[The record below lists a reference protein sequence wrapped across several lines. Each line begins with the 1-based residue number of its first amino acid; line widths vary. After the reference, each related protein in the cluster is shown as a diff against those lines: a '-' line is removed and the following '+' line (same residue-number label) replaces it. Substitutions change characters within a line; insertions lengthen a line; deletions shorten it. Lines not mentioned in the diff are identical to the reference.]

1 MADLRLDIVYIPT
14 FNSKTLGIVDA
25 STYPDDPPIV
35 TAPTIDIDIPGLGI
49 VSLPFVPNEY
59 NIFNSVSLGISDVG
73 DIQVLPDGVYHFTY
87 SVTPASWNYV
97 DRSFMRVDKLQE
109 KFDTAFMKLDMQE
122 CDQLIKKQAKVEL
135 NTIYFY
141 IQGSMAAANN
151 CAVEQATKLYMTA
164 DNMLDRFISAD
175 CGCTGINYPFILY

>member
-35 TAPTIDIDIPGLGI
+35 TAPTIEITVPGFDPVEI
-49 VSLPFVPNEY
+49 PFVPTGY
-59 NIFNSVSLGISDVG
+59 NIFNSVSLGLSDIG
-73 DIQVLPDGVYHFTY
+73 DIQVLPDGLYHFTY
-87 SVTPASWNYV
+87 SVTPSSWNYV

-122 CDQLIKKQAKVEL
+122 CDQAIKKQAKVEL
-135 NTIYFY
+135 NTISFY
-141 IQGSMAAANN
+141 IQGSIAAANN
-151 CAVEQATKLYMTA
+151 CDELQATKLYVQA
-164 DNMLDRFISAD
+164 DLMLDRFISAN
-175 CGCTGINYPFILY
+175 CGCTGINYPFVMY